1 MGVPAFFKWL
11 ITRYPKVVID
21 SVEELSNES
30 QLNDLTKHLRT
41 DDFDGEVPPI
51 DNFYLDMNGIIH
63 PCCHPIN
70 KVFLILFSLN
80 LQLKRKCS
88 IIYLNILINL

>member
-21 SVEELSNES
+21 SVEHLSNEN
-30 QLNDLTKHLRT
+30 QFNNLTKHLRS
-41 DDFDGEVPPI
+41 DDFDVEVPQI

-70 KVFLILFSLN
+70 KVILNLLSHN
-80 LQLKRKCS
+80 LQLKRKCLT
-88 IIYLNILINL
+88 IYSNIQIN